1 MKNIFNNK
9 WILGMAAIALG
20 VTAVS
25 CEDQPDKFE
34 LTSGKPVVKYIRP
47 AGAAASDSLLTG
59 AYLDNLVCLVGDNLT
74 SIHEL
79 YFNDQK
85 AVLNTSYIT
94 DHTLLV
100 SVPGN
105 IPEVVTNKIY
115 MKTKDGDTVEY
126 DFNILVPGPSV
137 RSMSCEYAHAGSEVT
152 VYGDYFIDDP
162 NVPLSI
168 SMAGNVAVPAEN
180 ITSITKTAI
189 NFVIPEDAPVGYITV
204 NTIYGSGRSAFQ
216 FRDNRNILFDW
227 DGSHGGLATGHGW
240 RNGVVHEP
248 GADADIEAIDGNY
261 LYFGGADMLGEI
273 GATWAEDQ
281 FCMNYWPEP
290 DAGFPCLKDMP
301 DFAKML
307 ADYSVDNLQLK
318 FECFVPA
325 SNPWQSAALQVMF
338 TPSSMVDYSTGTN
351 AYYSDATFTRGLWN
365 PWQSTGSF
373 TTEGKWQT
381 VTMPLNT
388 FTYTHEGGSS
398 GSKLNVSNFDGLT
411 LFVWHGGVAGT
422 DCTPVICLD
431 NIRIV
436 PIE

>member
-9 WILGMAAIALG
+9 WFLGMAALVLG

-34 LTSGKPVVKYIRP
+34 LTSGKPVLKYVRP

-100 SVPGN
+100 GVPGG

-115 MKTKDGDTVEY
+115 MVTKDGETVDY
-126 DFNILVPGPSV
+126 DFNVLVPGPSV
-137 RSMSCEYAHAGSEVT
+137 RSMSCEYAPAGSEAT
-152 VYGDYFIDDP
+152 IYGDYFIDDP
-162 NVPLSI
+162 NVPLRI
-168 SMAGNVAVPAEN
+168 TLAGNVEVPAEN

-189 NFVIPEDAPVGYITV
+189 KFIMPENAPAGYMNVIS
-204 NTIYGSGRSAFQ
+204 IYGSGRSAYQ
-216 FRDNRNILFDW
+216 YRDSRNILFDW

-240 RNGVVHEP
+240 RNGVIHEP
-248 GADADIEAIDGNY
+248 GTDAGIEAIDGNY
-261 LYFGGADMLGEI
+261 LYFGGADMLGDI
-273 GATWAEDQ
+273 GGTWAEDQ

-290 DAGFPCLKDMP
+290 SAGFPCLQDMP
-301 DFAKML
+301 DFSKLL
-307 ADYSVDNLQLK
+307 ADYTPEELQIK
-318 FECFVPA
+318 FECLVPSA
-325 SNPWQSAALQVMF
+325 SPWSSSALQIMF
-338 TPSSMVDYSTGTN
+338 TPSSLVDYSN
-351 AYYSDATFTRGLWN
+351 ASNSYYSEPTLARGLWN

-373 TTEGKWQT
+373 DTADKWQT
-381 VTMPLNT
+381 VTLPLST
-388 FTYTHEGGSS
+388 FTFNHEGGAAS
-398 GSKLNVSNFDGLT
+398 GKLNASNFDGLT
-411 LFVWHGGVAGT
+411 LFIWHGGIAGT
-422 DCTPVICLD
+422 DCSPVVCID
-431 NIRIV
+431 NIRVV